1 VSPSWR
7 EQVTITLS
15 LQRVTL
21 ERYARGLRPRRK
33 DSKRLGCAAGTSGRA
48 WQPALDA
55 LREALTHPN
64 MAPADATVVLSN
76 AFVRYLLLPWNPA
89 IVTAQ
94 EEAAFAQARFQQVF
108 GDAAQ
113 GWVVRLSP
121 ARPGAPVVACA
132 LERTLLD
139 ALTALIDGSALRLRS
154 LRPSLMALCN
164 ARARLPAGDAW
175 IAVAEAGRLLIA
187 AVRAGEW
194 ASLRSRALN
203 GHTPRLGEIID
214 QEALLLGFAP
224 GSEKIYVHAD
234 DDAGLDLGGLK
245 VHAWLPAGSTP

>member
-1 VSPSWR
+1 MSPSWR

-15 LQRVTL
+15 PQQVTL
-21 ERYARGLRPRRK
+21 ERFARGLRPRRK
-33 DSKRLGCAAGTSGRA
+33 DHKQLACAAGNASRA

-94 EEAAFAQARFQQVF
+94 EEAAFAQARFLQVF
-108 GDAAQ
+108 GEAAH
-113 GWVVRLSP
+113 GWVVKLSP
-121 ARPGAPVVACA
+121 AGTGAPVVACA
-132 LERTLLD
+132 LERALLD

-154 LRPSLMALCN
+154 LQPSLMALCN
-164 ARARLPAGDAW
+164 ARARMPTGDAW

-203 GHTPRLGEIID
+203 GHTARLGEIIE
-214 QEALLLGFAP
+214 QEALLLGIAP
-224 GSEKIYVHAD
+224 GSEKIYLHAD
-234 DDAGLDLGGLK
+234 ADAGLDLGGLK
-245 VHAWLPAGSTP
+245 VHAWLPAGSAP